1 MGAGTGDGRHM
12 NKVTWLVGGA
22 LGVLA
27 IAIADIVV
35 LPHGPISSVPP
46 ESRLMPYTI
55 DQGEGRRIY
64 ISLGCV
70 YCHSQ
75 QPRDRSFGPDFAR
88 GWGRV
93 STPGDYVYDDP
104 HLLGTMRTGPDLFN
118 IAARQPS
125 AQWHYA
131 HLYQPRALVPGSI
144 MPAFPFLFVN
154 KPRAA
159 ADDEVVILPRGFG
172 PRTGVVVA
180 TRDAQLLVAY
190 LLSMDHTYTSDV
202 LPKVEETGP

>member
-1 MGAGTGDGRHM
+1 M
-12 NKVTWLVGGA
+12 NKVTWIVGGA
-22 LGVLA
+22 LGILG
-27 IAIADIVV
+27 IAVTDIVV
-35 LPHGPISSVPP
+35 LPRGPIASVPP
-46 ESRLMPYTI
+46 ESRLTPYTI

-75 QPRDRSFGPDFAR
+75 QPRDRAFGADFAR

-125 AQWHYA
+125 AQWHFA
-131 HLYQPRALVPGSI
+131 HLYEPRALVPDSI
-144 MPAFPFLFVN
+144 MPAFPFLFVA
-154 KPRAA
+154 KPRAESG
-159 ADDEVVILPRGFG
+159 DETVQLPRGFG
-172 PRTGVVVA
+172 PRSRVLVA

-190 LLSMDHTYTSDV
+190 LLAMDHTYPSDV
-202 LPKVEETGP
+202 LPKVEERRP